1 MLVSNVSASYS
12 PAVVTRQVFFDPQK
26 DLDVGGVV
34 PYASNSSI
42 APVVSGNRT
51 WVSPVMVHGCNHS
64 SIEADLSMAGEVTG

>member
-26 DLDVGGVV
+26 DLDVGGVAL
-34 PYASNSSI
+34 YASNSSK

-51 WVSPVMVHGCNHS
+51 RVSPAVIVHGSNHS
-64 SIEADLSMAGEVTG
+64 TIEAD